1 MLDGSAGQR
10 RTNRLP
16 AVSSN
21 AQSAM
26 GGTWAAA
33 SMLADIAVTVYLPPQ
48 VICAETLPFPRQN
61 SVRSE
66 EQEWHPI

>member
-1 MLDGSAGQR
+1 
-10 RTNRLP
+10 
-16 AVSSN
+16 
-21 AQSAM
+21 M
-26 GGTWAAA
+26 GGHLATA

-66 EQEWHPI
+66 E